1 MHCTVRVCADTQS
14 PTLAV
19 SPVVFP
25 PNLSVTL
32 LAAHAMCGIR
42 ADMPRPCIC
51 SGLHLQAAAE
61 MAGDNGQSQ
70 MAKSVSLVGGV
81 SIIAGTMIV
90 RDVVVRP
97 VAVAVVAVV
106 AVGQRLG

>member
-25 PNLSVTL
+25 LPSLHFLNLSVTL

-97 VAVAVVAVV
+97 VAVAV
-106 AVGQRLG
+106 QW